1 MTPHLPQAI
10 LTQLIIPIRS
20 SSWCFNVTHGG
31 LRGPLGRFGLSMS
44 GCCLNLFVLLGSESR
59 SPDDINATL
68 SHSKGSRTP

>member
-59 SPDDINATL
+59 SLDDINAML